1 MAYELRI
8 SDWNSD
14 VCSTDL
20 LDGVNGEIEIDIRSM
35 WPSHLS
41 RLRKEA
47 LVLSAEIAPVQFR
60 GEGHDMSKKNAG
72 FAADLVAGMDPP
84 TETPPRR
91 ASLGVNVL
99 AGRTNR
105 LAELASGSA
114 VTRTQEL
121 VDPARCRMWEG
132 HNRE

>member
-1 MAYELRI
+1 
-8 SDWNSD
+8 
-14 VCSTDL
+14 
-20 LDGVNGEIEIDIRSM
+20 
-35 WPSHLS
+35 
-41 RLRKEA
+41 
-47 LVLSAEIAPVQFR
+47 
-60 GEGHDMSKKNAG
+60 MSKKNAG

-114 VTRTQEL
+114 VTRTHEL

-132 HNRE
+132 HNREYALLNEERCADLIESIKAQGRQEMTAIVLRVRDDPSSEERRVGKEWVSTCRCRWSPSH

>member
-1 MAYELRI
+1 
-8 SDWNSD
+8 
-14 VCSTDL
+14 
-20 LDGVNGEIEIDIRSM
+20 
-35 WPSHLS
+35 
-41 RLRKEA
+41 
-47 LVLSAEIAPVQFR
+47 
-60 GEGHDMSKKNAG
+60 MSKKNAG

-114 VTRTQEL
+114 VTRTHEL

-132 HNRE
+132 HNREYALLNEERRSEERRVGKECVSTCRYRCSPYH